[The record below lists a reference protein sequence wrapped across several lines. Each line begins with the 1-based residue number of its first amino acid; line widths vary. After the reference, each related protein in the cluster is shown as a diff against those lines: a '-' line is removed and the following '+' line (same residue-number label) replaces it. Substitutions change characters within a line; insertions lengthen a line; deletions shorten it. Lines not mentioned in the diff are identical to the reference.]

1 MIRAIDWRPSHAGL
15 ATALLVSAA
24 GCSAAAPPP
33 ESAPAPDPT
42 ASATVATG
50 RETVAL
56 EPGGL
61 EAGTRYVIESLGVSI
76 QPDVDGWFAVMPQ
89 GGDAAISRGDV
100 TVYFLNPGTVLAPD
114 GTRIPAPS
122 DPQALLDAID
132 ASGIVQV
139 VTSEPFE
146 ANGIS
151 GLSAELDAAG
161 GSEDLTLLTTGTGE
175 YGLIDGET
183 QWIVLERDGSA
194 VVVSLERP
202 DEPDIA
208 AAWEIAGPLV
218 ESLDAAP

>member
-1 MIRAIDWRPSHAGL
+1 MMIRAIHWRLSRAGV

-24 GCSAAAPPP
+24 GCSSAAPPP
-33 ESAPAPDPT
+33 ETAPAPPT
-42 ASATVATG
+42 ASATAASG
-50 RETVAL
+50 GETVAL

-61 EAGTRYVIESLGVSI
+61 EVGTRYVIESLGVSI

-100 TVYFLNPGTVLAPD
+100 TVYFLNPSTVLAPD
-114 GTRIPAPS
+114 GTRIPAPA

-139 VTSEPFE
+139 VTSEPFD
-146 ANGIS
+146 AHGIS
-151 GLSAELDAAG
+151 GLSAELDASG

-183 QWIVLERDGSA
+183 QWIVLERDGSV

-218 ESLDAAP
+218 KSLDAAP

>member
-1 MIRAIDWRPSHAGL
+1 MIRPLHWRPSRSGV
-15 ATALLVSAA
+15 ATALLVSVA
-24 GCSAAAPPP
+24 GCSSAAPPP
-33 ESAPAPDPT
+33 ESAPAPEPT
-42 ASATVATG
+42 ASTTVASEG
-50 RETVAL
+50 ETVAL
-56 EPGGL
+56 DPGGL
-61 EAGTRYVIESLGVSI
+61 EAGTRYVIESLGVSV

-100 TVYFLNPGTVLAPD
+100 TVYFLSPRTVLAAD
-114 GTRIPAPS
+114 GSRIPAPA

-139 VTSEPFE
+139 VASEPFE

-151 GLSAELDAAG
+151 GLSAELDASG
-161 GSEDLTLLTTGTGE
+161 GTEDLTLLTTGTKE
-175 YGLIDGET
+175 YGLTDGAT
-183 QWIVLERDGSA
+183 QWIVVERDGRA

-218 ESLDAAP
+218 ESLEAAP